1 MKVEFRRADVTS
13 ELRSLMTF
21 DKKVFGADAFDR
33 DMWEGMET
41 WWMVVDSVK
50 AGCTA
55 FEADTAFDRHGE
67 PVREKGTLYIATTG
81 VLPRLQGRG
90 LGLLM
95 KAWQVAF
102 ARRHGYRRI
111 VTNHRA
117 SNAGIIAIN
126 KGFGFR
132 RTGRIRG
139 YYSGPDED
147 AISMELVLKKREQ
160 EPTK

>member
-1 MKVEFRRADVTS
+1 MKVEFRRAGVSS

-21 DKKVFGADAFDR
+21 DKKVFGADAFDGA
-33 DMWEGMET
+33 MWAEMDA

-55 FEADTAFDRHGE
+55 FEADTAFDRYGE
-67 PVREKGTLYIATTG
+67 PLREKGTLYIATTG

-95 KAWQVAF
+95 KAWQVAY
-102 ARRHGYRRI
+102 ARRHGYHRI

-117 SNAGIIAIN
+117 GNAGIIAIN

-139 YYSGPDED
+139 YYSDPDED
-147 AISMELVLKKREQ
+147 AISMELVLKKRERS
-160 EPTK
+160 

>member
-1 MKVEFRRADVTS
+1 MRVEFRRADVVA

-21 DKKVFGADAFDR
+21 DRKVFGSDAFDR
-33 DMWEGMET
+33 SMWAEMDA

-55 FEADTAFDRHGE
+55 FEEDVSFTRDGE
-67 PVREKGTLYIATTG
+67 PIREKGTLYIATTG

-90 LGLLM
+90 LGRLM
-95 KAWQVAF
+95 KAWQVAW
-102 ARRHGYRRI
+102 ARQHGYRRI

-117 SNAGIIAIN
+117 GNTGIIAMN
-126 KGFGFR
+126 KAFGFR
-132 RTGRIRG
+132 RIGRIRG

-147 AISMELVLKKREQ
+147 AISMELELKK
-160 EPTK
+160 